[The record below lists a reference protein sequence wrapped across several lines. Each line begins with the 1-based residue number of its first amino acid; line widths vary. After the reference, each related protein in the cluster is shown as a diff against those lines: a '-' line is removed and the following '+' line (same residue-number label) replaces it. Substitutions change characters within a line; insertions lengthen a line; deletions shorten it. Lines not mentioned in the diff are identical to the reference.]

1 MKKEKFV
8 VINCIRELIVNID
21 KYLVNFPKRDIEIK
35 QQISIISKEMLLLA
49 YEANASENKEKRKDI
64 QEKIIARLKYLDFLI
79 NLCYDKQI
87 INGKR
92 YLNKFVGNQHIAV
105 KSAARMRYR
114 RIQRRRPFFYL
125 KKIIIR

>member
-8 VINCIRELIVNID
+8 VIDGIRELIVNID
-21 KYLVNFPKRDIEIK
+21 KYLVNFPKKDIEIK
-35 QQISIISKEMLLLA
+35 QQISTISKEMLLLA

-64 QEKIIARLKYLDFLI
+64 QEKVISRLKYLDFLI

-92 YLNKFVGNQHIAV
+92 YLKFGESIDYILKYANGWK
-105 KSAARMRYR
+105 KST
-114 RIQRRRPFFYL
+114 I
-125 KKIIIR
+125 

>member
-8 VINCIRELIVNID
+8 VINCIRELILNID
-21 KYLVNFPKRDIEIK
+21 KYLINFPKRDIEIK

-49 YEANASENKEKRKDI
+49 YEANARENKEKRKDI

-92 YLNKFVGNQHIAV
+92 YLKFGESIDYILKYANGWR
-105 KSAARMRYR
+105 KST
-114 RIQRRRPFFYL
+114 I
-125 KKIIIR
+125 

>member
-35 QQISIISKEMLLLA
+35 QQISTISKEMLLLA
-49 YEANASENKEKRKDI
+49 YEANASENKEKRRDI
-64 QEKIIARLKYLDFLI
+64 QEKVISRLKYLDFLI

-92 YLNKFVGNQHIAV
+92 YLKFGESIDYILKYANGWR
-105 KSAARMRYR
+105 KST
-114 RIQRRRPFFYL
+114 I
-125 KKIIIR
+125 

>member
-35 QQISIISKEMLLLA
+35 QQIIIISKEMLLLA

-92 YLNKFVGNQHIAV
+92 YLKFGESIDYILKYANGWR
-105 KSAARMRYR
+105 KST
-114 RIQRRRPFFYL
+114 I
-125 KKIIIR
+125 

>member
-8 VINCIRELIVNID
+8 VINCIRELILNID
-21 KYLVNFPKRDIEIK
+21 KYLINFPKRDIEIK

-49 YEANASENKEKRKDI
+49 YEANASEIKEKRKDI

-92 YLNKFVGNQHIAV
+92 YLKFGESIDYILKYANGWR
-105 KSAARMRYR
+105 KST
-114 RIQRRRPFFYL
+114 I
-125 KKIIIR
+125 

>member
-21 KYLVNFPKRDIEIK
+21 KYLVNFPKRNIEIK

-92 YLNKFVGNQHIAV
+92 YLKFGESIDYILKYANGWR
-105 KSAARMRYR
+105 KST
-114 RIQRRRPFFYL
+114 I
-125 KKIIIR
+125 

>member
-21 KYLVNFPKRDIEIK
+21 KYLVNFPKKDIEIK
-35 QQISIISKEMLLLA
+35 QQISTISKEMLLLA

-64 QEKIIARLKYLDFLI
+64 QEKVISRLKYLDFLI

-92 YLNKFVGNQHIAV
+92 YLKFGESIDYILKYANGWR
-105 KSAARMRYR
+105 KST
-114 RIQRRRPFFYL
+114 I
-125 KKIIIR
+125 

>member
-21 KYLVNFPKRDIEIK
+21 KYLINFPKKDIEIK
-35 QQISIISKEMLLLA
+35 QQINTISKEMLLLA

-64 QEKIIARLKYLDFLI
+64 QEKVISRLKYLDFLI

-92 YLNKFVGNQHIAV
+92 YLKFGESIDYILKYANGWR
-105 KSAARMRYR
+105 KST
-114 RIQRRRPFFYL
+114 I
-125 KKIIIR
+125 

>member
-35 QQISIISKEMLLLA
+35 QQISTISKEMLLLA

-64 QEKIIARLKYLDFLI
+64 QEKVISRLKYLDFLI

-92 YLNKFVGNQHIAV
+92 YLKFGESIDYILKYTNGWR
-105 KSAARMRYR
+105 KST
-114 RIQRRRPFFYL
+114 I
-125 KKIIIR
+125 

>member
-35 QQISIISKEMLLLA
+35 QQISTISKEMLLLA
-49 YEANASENKEKRKDI
+49 YEANVSENKEKRRDI
-64 QEKIIARLKYLDFLI
+64 QEKVISRLKYLDFLI

-92 YLNKFVGNQHIAV
+92 YLKFGESIDYILKYANGWR
-105 KSAARMRYR
+105 KST
-114 RIQRRRPFFYL
+114 I
-125 KKIIIR
+125 

>member
-92 YLNKFVGNQHIAV
+92 YLKFGESIDYILKYANGWR
-105 KSAARMRYR
+105 KSS
-114 RIQRRRPFFYL
+114 I
-125 KKIIIR
+125 

>member
-1 MKKEKFV
+1 MKKEKLV

-64 QEKIIARLKYLDFLI
+64 QEKIIARLKYLEFLI

-92 YLNKFVGNQHIAV
+92 YLKFGESIDYILKYANGWR
-105 KSAARMRYR
+105 KST
-114 RIQRRRPFFYL
+114 I
-125 KKIIIR
+125 

>member
-8 VINCIRELIVNID
+8 VINCIRELILNID

-92 YLNKFVGNQHIAV
+92 YLKFGESIDYILKYANGWR
-105 KSAARMRYR
+105 KST
-114 RIQRRRPFFYL
+114 I
-125 KKIIIR
+125 

>member
-49 YEANASENKEKRKDI
+49 YEANASENKEKRRDI
-64 QEKIIARLKYLDFLI
+64 QEKVISRLKYLDFLI

-92 YLNKFVGNQHIAV
+92 YLKFGESIDYILKYANGWR
-105 KSAARMRYR
+105 KST
-114 RIQRRRPFFYL
+114 I
-125 KKIIIR
+125 

>member
-8 VINCIRELIVNID
+8 VINCIRELILTID
-21 KYLVNFPKRDIEIK
+21 KYLINFPKRDIEIK

-92 YLNKFVGNQHIAV
+92 YLKFGESIDYILKYANGWR
-105 KSAARMRYR
+105 KST
-114 RIQRRRPFFYL
+114 I
-125 KKIIIR
+125 

>member
-8 VINCIRELIVNID
+8 VINCIRELILNID
-21 KYLVNFPKRDIEIK
+21 KYLINFPKRDIEIK

-92 YLNKFVGNQHIAV
+92 YLKFGECIYVNDV
-105 KSAARMRYR
+105 KQSF
-114 RIQRRRPFFYL
+114 I
-125 KKIIIR
+125 KKS

>member
-21 KYLVNFPKRDIEIK
+21 KYLINFPKKDIEIK
-35 QQISIISKEMLLLA
+35 QQISTISKEMLLLA
-49 YEANASENKEKRKDI
+49 YEANASENKEKRRDI
-64 QEKIIARLKYLDFLI
+64 QEKVISRLKYLDFLI

-92 YLNKFVGNQHIAV
+92 YLKFGESIDYILKYANGWR
-105 KSAARMRYR
+105 KST
-114 RIQRRRPFFYL
+114 I
-125 KKIIIR
+125 

>member
-21 KYLVNFPKRDIEIK
+21 KYLINFPKKDIEIK
-35 QQISIISKEMLLLA
+35 QQINTISKEMLLLA

-64 QEKIIARLKYLDFLI
+64 QEKVISRLKYLDFLI

-92 YLNKFVGNQHIAV
+92 YLKCGESIDYILKYANGWR
-105 KSAARMRYR
+105 KST
-114 RIQRRRPFFYL
+114 I
-125 KKIIIR
+125 

>member
-21 KYLVNFPKRDIEIK
+21 KYLVNFPKRDIEIT

-92 YLNKFVGNQHIAV
+92 YLKFGESIDYILKYANGWR
-105 KSAARMRYR
+105 KST
-114 RIQRRRPFFYL
+114 I
-125 KKIIIR
+125 

>member
-21 KYLVNFPKRDIEIK
+21 KYLVNFPKKDIEIK
-35 QQISIISKEMLLLA
+35 QQISTISKEMLLLA
-49 YEANASENKEKRKDI
+49 YEANSSNNTEKRKDI
-64 QEKIIARLKYLDFLI
+64 QEKVIARLKYLDFLI

-92 YLNKFVGNQHIAV
+92 YLKFGESIDYILKYANGWR
-105 KSAARMRYR
+105 KST
-114 RIQRRRPFFYL
+114 I
-125 KKIIIR
+125 

>member
-8 VINCIRELIVNID
+8 VINCIRELILNID
-21 KYLVNFPKRDIEIK
+21 KYLINFPKRDIEIK

-49 YEANASENKEKRKDI
+49 YEANASENKEKKKDI

-92 YLNKFVGNQHIAV
+92 YLKFGESIDYILKYANGWR
-105 KSAARMRYR
+105 KST
-114 RIQRRRPFFYL
+114 I
-125 KKIIIR
+125 

>member
-35 QQISIISKEMLLLA
+35 QQISTISKEMLLLA
-49 YEANASENKEKRKDI
+49 YEANASENKEKRRDI
-64 QEKIIARLKYLDFLI
+64 QEKVISRLKYLDFLI

-92 YLNKFVGNQHIAV
+92 YLKFGESIDYILKYANGWR
-105 KSAARMRYR
+105 KS
-114 RIQRRRPFFYL
+114 
-125 KKIIIR
+125 II

>member
-8 VINCIRELIVNID
+8 VINCIGELILNID
-21 KYLVNFPKRDIEIK
+21 KYLINFPKRDIEIK

-92 YLNKFVGNQHIAV
+92 YLKFGESIDYILKYANGWR
-105 KSAARMRYR
+105 KST
-114 RIQRRRPFFYL
+114 I
-125 KKIIIR
+125 

>member
-21 KYLVNFPKRDIEIK
+21 KYLVNFPKKDIEIK
-35 QQISIISKEMLLLA
+35 QQISTISKEMLLLA
-49 YEANASENKEKRKDI
+49 YEANSSNNTEKRKDI
-64 QEKIIARLKYLDFLI
+64 QEKVIASLKYLDFLI

-92 YLNKFVGNQHIAV
+92 YLKFGESIDYILKYANGWR
-105 KSAARMRYR
+105 KST
-114 RIQRRRPFFYL
+114 I
-125 KKIIIR
+125 

>member
-8 VINCIRELIVNID
+8 VINCIRELILNID
-21 KYLVNFPKRDIEIK
+21 KYLINFPKRDIEIK

-92 YLNKFVGNQHIAV
+92 YLKFGESIDYILKYANGWR
-105 KSAARMRYR
+105 KST
-114 RIQRRRPFFYL
+114 I
-125 KKIIIR
+125 

>member
-21 KYLVNFPKRDIEIK
+21 KYLINFPKKDIEIK
-35 QQISIISKEMLLLA
+35 QQISTISKEMLLLA
-49 YEANASENKEKRKDI
+49 YEANASENKEKRRDI
-64 QEKIIARLKYLDFLI
+64 QEKVISRLKYLDFLI

-92 YLNKFVGNQHIAV
+92 YLKFGESIDYILKYANGWR
-105 KSAARMRYR
+105 KS
-114 RIQRRRPFFYL
+114 
-125 KKIIIR
+125 II